1 MRTRTL
7 WKAVWP
13 CRLGADPAPPLS
25 PPRPRTRAA
34 RDGIG
39 WDLRCGSDPTR
50 QRRGTAR
57 GPSAGERTGSGIQA
71 CRTRTESTEPS
82 RGGVGAPRRR
92 RHERRTRAARSVC
105 PVRLPARGVQE
116 QSRAS
121 VAAEVGAAVI
131 LARWRRSTATGQ
143 EGILRGARNSAS
155 SSRSWYPATHSTHV
169 TIYPNVSGL
178 CPCNLFI
185 VRTLCLNLK
194 PKHNGCGGSSRPLS
208 LFLFRELIE
217 RQERCSHTPVSQ
229 NGMNGDHSPCG
240 IKIMAKQA
248 TPAARYDTA
257 NGYRRPKRS
266 MVTRMTKAAGN
277 SMREEYKK
285 SR

>member
-50 QRRGTAR
+50 QRREPRRVPPRGNGQGAASRPAAR
-57 GPSAGERTGSGIQA
+57 GRRVPS
-71 CRTRTESTEPS
+71 
-82 RGGVGAPRRR
+82 PRVAAWGPRADIGTSKGR
-92 RHERRTRAARSVC
+92 EAARGVR

-131 LARWRRSTATGQ
+131 LARWRPRQG
-143 EGILRGARNSAS
+143 RRAS
-155 SSRSWYPATHSTHV
+155 SEGPETLRLHLGRGTQLHTA
-169 TIYPNVSGL
+169 
-178 CPCNLFI
+178 
-185 VRTLCLNLK
+185 RT
-194 PKHNGCGGSSRPLS
+194 
-208 LFLFRELIE
+208 
-217 RQERCSHTPVSQ
+217 
-229 NGMNGDHSPCG
+229 
-240 IKIMAKQA
+240 
-248 TPAARYDTA
+248 
-257 NGYRRPKRS
+257 
-266 MVTRMTKAAGN
+266 
-277 SMREEYKK
+277 
-285 SR
+285 